1 MTSYPYNRRLSSCQ
15 RGRRKIRKKKP
26 WRCDLCHA
34 RPFKAWRKLAFS
46 LPPIP
51 RTLLTTNQKE
61 LRSMWRVKRGLKR
74 LQHFTEV
81 FVLLWLKR
89 GYFGLRV
96 WFSHIPPS
104 LPPHLF
110 QPLTPRWLRFPP
122 FFKLKT
128 YLAIARF
135 FVLCSTR
142 EFFFVMFPV
151 LLGNMS
157 SRLPWRELLNTK
169 QHLPLS
175 WIYFNIL
182 PHPNSIQKSD
192 EK

>member
-1 MTSYPYNRRLSSCQ
+1 MPKREEKN
-15 RGRRKIRKKKP
+15 KEKKT

-135 FVLCSTR
+135 LVLCSTR

-151 LLGNMS
+151 LLGNM
-157 SRLPWRELLNTK
+157 RRCLPGFPGVNCSTQSNTFLC
-169 QHLPLS
+169 HGY
-175 WIYFNIL
+175 IFNIL